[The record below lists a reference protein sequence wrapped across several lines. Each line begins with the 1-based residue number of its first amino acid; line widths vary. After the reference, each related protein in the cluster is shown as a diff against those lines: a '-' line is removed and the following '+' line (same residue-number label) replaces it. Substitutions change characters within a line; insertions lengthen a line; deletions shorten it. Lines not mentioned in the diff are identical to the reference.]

1 MEVEAMFPHEAQE
14 MMAKILFL
22 VFAALILC
30 FSRIHATELSEAV
43 PTTALTHKYS
53 YSHS

>member
-1 MEVEAMFPHEAQE
+1 MFPHEAQE

-30 FSRIHATELSEAV
+30 FTRINAADLTESVQTPPVEKICLS
-43 PTTALTHKYS
+43 PLS
-53 YSHS
+53 

>member
-1 MEVEAMFPHEAQE
+1 MFPHEAQE

-30 FSRIHATELSEAV
+30 FTRINAADLPEPVQTLSAQEV
-43 PTTALTHKYS
+43 CPLPLS
-53 YSHS
+53 

>member
-30 FSRIHATELSEAV
+30 FTRINAAELPESIQTLPVEKV
-43 PTTALTHKYS
+43 CLTPLS
-53 YSHS
+53 